1 MPILAA
7 TVGSSPSVPGG
18 PSHAT
23 SGVDARAV
31 RAAGRTL
38 AAGQVVALP
47 TDTVYGLAV
56 DPFLTGATDLL
67 FALKGRPREVHL
79 PVLVAD
85 EEQALELTTGVP
97 EIARRLMATFWPGA
111 LTLVLPRRRDLVADL
126 GGDQTTVGVRCPA
139 HPVPT
144 AVCRLTGPLATTS
157 ANRHGEPPLPTAT
170 DVVATF
176 GDGVSLVLDGGRCT
190 GLPST
195 VVDCTGRQPEL
206 LRRGRVPWEQVVA
219 AAGR

>member
-1 MPILAA
+1 M
-7 TVGSSPSVPGG
+7 TDG
-18 PSHAT
+18 PSDGT
-23 SGVDARAV
+23 SGADARAVDARAV
-31 RAAGRTL
+31 DVAARAL

-56 DPFLTGATDLL
+56 DPFRAGATDRL

-85 EEQALELTTGVP
+85 EEQALELTTAVP
-97 EIARRLMATFWPGA
+97 EVARRLMASFWPGA
-111 LTLVLPRRRDLVADL
+111 LTLVLPRRPDLVADL
-126 GGDQTTVGVRCPA
+126 GGDHTTVGVRCPA

-144 AVCRLTGPLATTS
+144 AVCRLAGPLATTS

-170 DVVATF
+170 DVVAAF
-176 GDGVSLVLDGGRCT
+176 GEGVSLVLDGGTCS

-195 VVDCTGRQPEL
+195 VVDCTGHQPEL
-206 LRRGRVPWEQVVA
+206 LRRGHVPWERVVA
-219 AAGR
+219 AAGP

>member
-1 MPILAA
+1 MSILGA
-7 TVGSSPSVPGG
+7 TGASSARG
-18 PSHAT
+18 PSEGPSAGRA
-23 SGVDARAV
+23 GVDARAV
-31 RAAGRTL
+31 DAAARAL

-56 DPFLTGATDLL
+56 DPFRRGATDRL

-79 PVLVAD
+79 PVLVAS
-85 EEQALELTTGVP
+85 EEQALELTTVS
-97 EIARRLMATFWPGA
+97 EVARRLMARFWPGA
-111 LTLVLPRRRDLVADL
+111 LTLVLPRRSGVVADL

-157 ANRHGEPPLPTAT
+157 ANRHREPPLATAT
-170 DVVATF
+170 DVVAAF
-176 GDGVSLVLDGGRCT
+176 GEGVSLVLDGGTCS

-195 VVDCTGRQPEL
+195 VVDCTGHKPEL
-206 LRRGRVPWEQVVA
+206 LRPGRVPWEQVVA
-219 AAGR
+219 AAGP